1 MDTLDFLRAVLA
13 DMGWYCVVGLKKDSD
28 TRIQKFYP
36 TLEAA
41 VEVTTQLQSN
51 GFDAYYAL
59 ATFKDGSSRKAA
71 NAQAM
76 RSLFLDL
83 DCGIGK
89 PYATQTDAINALK
102 VFCKTLGTVRPML
115 VNSGRG
121 VHVYWPLVEAITTEQ
136 WLPLATRLKDLCVQ
150 HKLHA
155 DPSVTSDTAR
165 ILRVPG
171 TLNFKDEPPKPVEIL
186 SSQPIFTT
194 VEQWQEILGASPP
207 IKGFAPMEMDDATK
221 ALLGSFVS
229 RFKTIILRSAK
240 GTGCQQIGY
249 IYTEQEKVEE
259 PLWRAALSVA
269 NYCIDRDKAIHLI
282 SRKHP
287 DYDAAYT
294 NKKASE
300 TKGPYTCASFE
311 KLNPGGCEG
320 CPNKG
325 VIRSPIVLGREIE
338 EATEE
343 DNIVVEKLADV
354 PTAPAQTYV
363 IPKYPAP
370 YLRPKNGGV
379 AKRVRGE
386 DADIDIPIYHND
398 IYVVRRMVDA
408 EVGESVL
415 VRLHLPKDGVRE
427 FTIPLTAIGSKEEFR
442 KHVAAK
448 GVAIVKVDELM
459 YYISDWV
466 NHLQMNTIADVAK
479 RQFGWAYEDGAES
492 DTHIFKYPKS
502 FVVGDKEIF
511 ADRIELNPPSKPTGR
526 LFPYFRSRG
535 TLDDWK
541 QTTEFFNRPGFEL
554 HQFAIGV
561 GFGSPLMIFTAI
573 NAAMVHLWSE
583 GSGLGKT
590 TILHCASSI
599 WGDPM
604 EIMTTENDTIN
615 TRMNRAEIYKN
626 IVLPLDEITHS
637 RAEDLSKMLK
647 EYTHGHQRNRLDRS
661 ANVERIRGDA
671 WQQLCISTGNR
682 DLIEIISSFK
692 AVSRAEA
699 MRVLG
704 LHVTKADLPD
714 KTVTDELAIR
724 LKQTYGTACIPFIQ
738 YVLGDMEN
746 VRKLFMA
753 TMEKLDKAMGLTAE
767 ERFYSAIAACSITGL
782 IIAKR
787 LGLINFKIAPIVDW
801 LIRTMKKTK
810 EEVSDISVG
819 VDTLLNNYLAENY
832 NNILRIKSTDDG
844 RNLKNDMEVLVIPDS
859 TPRVSLVARYEY
871 DVKKLY
877 LMIKP
882 FKDWCSKQ
890 HLNFFTIESQL
901 ITSKAQMV
909 KEKKRMGKGTRM
921 NLPSIYVLVLDCSGF
936 ADEETDFAL
945 HAATAYVPTEGA
957 TYAT

>member
-1 MDTLDFLRAVLA
+1 MDTLGFLRSVLA
-13 DMGWYCVVGLKKDSD
+13 DTGFYCVVGIKKDSD
-28 TRIQKFYP
+28 VRIQKFYP

-41 VEVTTQLQSN
+41 VEVATQLQNN
-51 GFDAYYAL
+51 GCDAFYAL
-59 ATFKDGSSRKAA
+59 ATFKDGTSRKAV
-71 NAQAM
+71 NAQLM
-76 RSLFLDL
+76 KSLFLDL
-83 DCGIGK
+83 DCGAGK
-89 PYATQTDAINALK
+89 PYATQTDAVVALK
-102 VFCKTLGTVRPML
+102 DFCKTVGIPRPML
-115 VNSGRG
+115 INSGRG
-121 VHVYWPLVEAITTEQ
+121 VHAYWALQEPVPATQ
-136 WLPLATRLKDLCVQ
+136 WVSLAERLKDLCVK
-150 HKLHA
+150 HKMHA
-155 DPSVTSDTAR
+155 DPAVTADVSR

-186 SSQPIFTT
+186 SDKVVSITM
-194 VEQWQEILGASPP
+194 EQWEEILGAALP

-229 RFKTIILRSAK
+229 KFKTIILKSAK
-240 GTGCQQIGY
+240 RIGCQQIAH
-249 IYTEQEKVEE
+249 IYTEQAIIEE

-269 NYCIDRDKAIHLI
+269 NFCVDRDKAIHLL
-282 SRKHP
+282 SKRHP
-287 DYDAAYT
+287 DYDAGYT
-294 NKKASE
+294 EKKAAE

-320 CPNKG
+320 CMHKG
-325 VIRSPIVLGREIE
+325 VIRSPITLGREIE

-343 DNIVVEKLADV
+343 DNIVIEKLADV

-363 IPKYPAP
+363 IPKYPPP
-370 YLRPKNGGV
+370 YIRPKNGGV

-386 DADIDIPIYHND
+386 EADIDVPIYHND

-408 EVGESVL
+408 EVGEAVL

-427 FTIPLTAIGSKEEFR
+427 FTLPLTAIGSKEEFR

-479 RQFGWAYEDGAES
+479 RQFGWTDE
-492 DTHIFKYPKS
+492 TLKS

-511 ADRIELNPPSKPTGR
+511 ADRIEMNPPSKPTGR

-535 TLDDWK
+535 TLEDWK

-561 GFGSPLMIFTAI
+561 GFGSPLMVFTAL
-573 NAAMVHLWSE
+573 NAAVVHLWSE
-583 GSGLGKT
+583 DTGLGKT
-590 TILHCASSI
+590 TVMHCASGI

-604 EIMTTENDTIN
+604 EIMTTDNDTLN

-626 IVLPLDEITHS
+626 IVLPLDEITS
-637 RAEDLSKMLK
+637 AKAEELSKMLK

-682 DLIEIISSFK
+682 SLIEVISSFK

-699 MRVLG
+699 MRALE
-704 LHVTKADLPD
+704 LHVTQANLPD

-738 YVLGDMEN
+738 YVIGDMEN
-746 VRKLFMA
+746 VKKLFMA
-753 TMEKLDKAMGLTAE
+753 TMEKLDKAIGLTAQ

-787 LGLINFKIAPIVDW
+787 LGLITFKIAPIVEW
-801 LIRTMKKTK
+801 LIHTMKETK
-810 EEVSDISVG
+810 IAGGDLKVG
-819 VDTLLNNYLAENY
+819 VDSLLNNYLAENY
-832 NNILRIKSTDDG
+832 NNILRIKSTDDA
-844 RNLKNDMEVLVIPDS
+844 RNPKGDVDVLIIPDS
-859 TPRVSLVARYEY
+859 TPRISLVARYEY
-871 DVKKLY
+871 DIKMLY
-877 LMIKP
+877 LMLKP

-890 HLNFFTIESQL
+890 HLNFGSVESQL
-901 ITSKAQMV
+901 AAGKTKAAR
-909 KEKKRMGKGTRM
+909 EKKRMGKGTRL
-921 NLPSIYVLVLDCSGF
+921 NLPSDWVLALDCSEF
-936 ADEETDFAL
+936 MDEETEFAL
-945 HAATAYVPTEGA
+945 STATTHVPTGVIA
-957 TYAT
+957 RAA

>member
-13 DMGWYCVVGLKKDSD
+13 ETGFYCVVGLKKNSD
-28 TRIQKFYP
+28 ARIQKFYP

-41 VEVTTQLQSN
+41 VDVAKQLQNN
-51 GFDAYYAL
+51 GFDSYYAL
-59 ATFKDGSSRKAA
+59 ATFKDGLSRQVK

-83 DCGIGK
+83 DCGVGK
-89 PYATQTDAINALK
+89 RYGTQVEAVNALK
-102 VFCKTLGTVRPML
+102 TFCKTLGIPRPML

-121 VHVYWPLVEAITTEQ
+121 VHVYWALQDAVPVDE
-136 WLPLATRLKDLCVQ
+136 WVPLASRLKDLCDK
-150 HKLHA
+150 HKLYA
-155 DPSVTSDTAR
+155 DPVVTADVAR

-171 TLNFKDEPPKPVEIL
+171 TLNFKDEPPKPVEVLFGGGSPTTVAQWEQIL
-186 SSQPIFTT
+186 SGVTHS
-194 VEQWQEILGASPP
+194 
-207 IKGFAPMEMDDATK
+207 KKFAPMEMDDATK
-221 ALLGSFVS
+221 ALLGSFIS
-229 RFKTIILRSAK
+229 KFKTIILKTANNV
-240 GTGCQQIGY
+240 GCQQIGR
-249 IYTEQEKVEE
+249 IYAEQPSIEE

-269 NYCIDRDKAIHLI
+269 NYCADRDKAIHLI

-287 DYDAAYT
+287 NYDADYT
-294 NKKASE
+294 EKKASE
-300 TKGPYTCASFE
+300 TKGPYTCATFE
-311 KLNPGGCEG
+311 KLNTGGCEG

-338 EATEE
+338 EATAE

-363 IPKYPAP
+363 IPKYPPP

-408 EVGESVL
+408 EFGESVL

-427 FTIPLTAIGSKEEFR
+427 FTIPLTAIGAKEEFR

-459 YYISDWV
+459 YYMSDWV
-466 NHLQMNTIADVAK
+466 NHLQMSTIADISK
-479 RQFGWAYEDGAES
+479 RQFGWTD
-492 DTHIFKYPKS
+492 DTLRS
-502 FVVGDKEIF
+502 FVVGEKEIF
-511 ADRIELNPPSKPTGR
+511 ADRIEFNPPSKATGR
-526 LFPYFRSRG
+526 LFPHFRSRG
-535 TLDDWK
+535 TLEEWK
-541 QTTEFFNRPGFEL
+541 ETTEFFNRPGFEM

-561 GFGSPLMIFTAI
+561 GFGSPLMVFTAL
-573 NAAMVHLWSE
+573 NAAILHLWSE
-583 GSGLGKT
+583 GSGFGKT
-590 TILHCASSI
+590 TVMHCASSI
-599 WGDPM
+599 WGDPE

-615 TRMNRAEIYKN
+615 ARMNRAEIYKN
-626 IVLPLDEITHS
+626 IVLPLDEITS
-637 RAEDLSKMLK
+637 SKPEDLSKMLK

-682 DLIEIISSFK
+682 SLIEVISSWK

-699 MRVLG
+699 MRVLE
-704 LHVTKADLPD
+704 LHVTQADLPD
-714 KTVTDELAIR
+714 KTVTDELVIR
-724 LKQTYGTACIPFIQ
+724 IKQTYGTACIPFIQ
-738 YVLGDMEN
+738 YVIKNLED
-746 VRKLFMA
+746 VRKLFKA
-753 TMEKLDKAMGLTAE
+753 TMEKLDKAIGLTAQ
-767 ERFYSAIAACSITGL
+767 ERFYSAEAACSITGL

-787 LGLINFKIAPIVDW
+787 IGLVNFKIAPIVEW
-801 LIRTMKKTK
+801 LIHTMKKAKDVTS
-810 EEVSDISVG
+810 ELNVG

-844 RNLKNDMEVLVIPDS
+844 RNPKNDTEVLIIPDS
-859 TPRVSLVARYEY
+859 TPRISLIARYEY
-871 DVKKLY
+871 DIKKLY

-890 HLNFFTIESQL
+890 HLNFYTIEDQL
-901 ITSKAQMV
+901 AKGKTKAAR
-909 KEKKRMGKGTRM
+909 ERKRMGKGTRM
-921 NLPSIYVLVLDCSGF
+921 NLPSDYVIALDCSAF
-936 ADEETDFAL
+936 MDEESEFAL
-945 HAATAYVPTEGA
+945 NTATAHVPLA
-957 TYAT
+957 TATQIS